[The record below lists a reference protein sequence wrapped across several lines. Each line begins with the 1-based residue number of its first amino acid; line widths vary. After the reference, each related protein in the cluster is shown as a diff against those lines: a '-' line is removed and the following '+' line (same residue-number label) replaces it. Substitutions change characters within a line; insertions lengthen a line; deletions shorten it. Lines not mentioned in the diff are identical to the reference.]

1 MPGARVSAPWPGA
14 RVVETTGGTMDG
26 SIATSS
32 DTSRK
37 RFADLVRLHAQ
48 KAKFITREQEIKL
61 LEEGLNRYDMSLAE
75 SRNIVRGV
83 ADEMSVTLERDVD
96 VAATAILRGFATRR
110 RNKIRRG
117 EFEQAVAFYRLQA
130 GSTLGDAEIR
140 RRVKTIME
148 SHEWKPKRSGVLIRS
163 RRWYRSIKL
172 D

>member
-1 MPGARVSAPWPGA
+1 MDGGFSGPEFDARHPGLLGES
-14 RVVETTGGTMDG
+14 MDG
-26 SIATSS
+26 SVATSS
-32 DTSRK
+32 DTGKK

-61 LEEGLNRYDMSLAE
+61 LEEGLNRYDMSLAD

-96 VAATAILRGFATRR
+96 SAATAILRGFASKH
-110 RNKIRRG
+110 RNKIRKG
-117 EFEQAVAFYRLQA
+117 QFEQAVAFYRLQA
-130 GSTLGDAEIR
+130 ENALSETEIR
-140 RRVKTIME
+140 RRVKAIME
-148 SHEWKPKRSGVLIRS
+148 NHDWKPKRAGLLVRS

>member
-1 MPGARVSAPWPGA
+1 
-14 RVVETTGGTMDG
+14 MDG
-26 SIATSS
+26 SVATVS
-32 DTSRK
+32 DTGKK

-61 LEEGLNRYDMSLAE
+61 LEEGLNRYDMSLAD

-96 VAATAILRGFATRR
+96 AAATAILRGFAGKH
-110 RNKIRRG
+110 RNKIRKG

-130 GSTLGDAEIR
+130 ENSLSDAEIR
-140 RRVKTIME
+140 RRLKVIME
-148 SHEWKPKRSGVLIRS
+148 NNEWRPRRAGVFVRS
-163 RRWYRSIKL
+163 RRWYRSIRT